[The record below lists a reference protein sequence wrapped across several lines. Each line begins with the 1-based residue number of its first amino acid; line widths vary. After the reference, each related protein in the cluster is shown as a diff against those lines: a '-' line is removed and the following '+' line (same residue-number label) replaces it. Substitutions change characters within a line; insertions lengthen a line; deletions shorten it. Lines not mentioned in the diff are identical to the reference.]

1 MYVSVSISVFIKI
14 LLFMPLCVYI
24 HFKNKSMTIN
34 RLNRNSKKWTTV
46 YLYLKYVECRDRKI
60 EKRKKKEKKKEIHIV
75 FEAEASIWL

>member
-1 MYVSVSISVFIKI
+1 
-14 LLFMPLCVYI
+14 
-24 HFKNKSMTIN
+24 MTIN